1 MTTKDQKKE
10 LLTTYFSDIAAC
22 KYLATQAFG
31 SRATDSAE
39 HDASREYTRLLSEYA
54 DKGGSLLKMA
64 EALGVTYPSLR
75 RRVMTSVIEPLPR
88 SKRSTATAVQY
99 EKAVKDIQAA
109 KLRGV
114 EAYHDTIHDLYKSG
128 ISINRLA
135 TELGLKSAYPLY
147 YGLNKS
153 RMREQG
159 LTGARS

>member
-22 KYLATQAFG
+22 KYMATQAFG

-39 HDASREYTRLLSEYA
+39 HDASREYTRLLAEYA

-88 SKRSTATAVQY
+88 SKRSTATAAQY
-99 EKAVKDIQAA
+99 EKAVQQIEIA
-109 KLRGV
+109 KTYGV
-114 EAYHDTIHDLYKSG
+114 EEYHDTIRSLYEGG
-128 ISINRLA
+128 IALNRLA

-153 RMREQG
+153 RIRNQNKE
-159 LTGARS
+159 GAI